1 MHPIGPPLRRRGGSV
16 RARYPAVRSI
26 GRTNASNGGTAALC
40 THNTRGEVHTLE
52 PQHTTCCDWLVRP
65 TPSRR
70 TPPTAQDAT
79 ATPEV
84 LEPYLSLHLCPMPS
98 TKHVLHTCTPRR
110 VAARWPC
117 CACRVRLPPLGL
129 LSHHRLRAASD
140 ATWLPLEM
148 APMPRGRRAGRASA
162 RSASQLPPAQL
173 PLDAYSLAL
182 EIWPLFGPEICEGC
196 RSVFCATY
204 RPFGGKAVQPKS
216 CFGLPSACLF
226 RAS

>member
-1 MHPIGPPLRRRGGSV
+1 MAERH
-16 RARYPAVRSI
+16 
-26 GRTNASNGGTAALC
+26 C

-117 CACRVRLPPLGL
+117 CTCRVRLPPLGL
-129 LSHHRLRAASD
+129 LDWPPKS
-140 ATWLPLEM
+140 P
-148 APMPRGRRAGRASA
+148 PPRGRLRSHLTALGDISEISPRWLQAPRAPRWPASA

-216 CFGLPSACLF
+216 CFGLPSASLF

>member
-1 MHPIGPPLRRRGGSV
+1 M
-16 RARYPAVRSI
+16 
-26 GRTNASNGGTAALC
+26 
-40 THNTRGEVHTLE
+40 
-52 PQHTTCCDWLVRP
+52 RP
-65 TPSRR
+65 RLSRR
-70 TPPTAQDAT
+70 TPAPTARRKNPPH
-79 ATPEV
+79 PEV
-84 LEPYLSLHLCPMPS
+84 LDPYLSLHLCPRLN

-140 ATWLPLEM
+140 ANLAAFRDGNH
-148 APMPRGRRAGRASA
+148 APRAPRWPASA

-182 EIWPLFGPEICEGC
+182 EIWPLFGPDICEGC